1 MTIDIF
7 ACQSSDQQAAHQ
19 PDPSVPTP
27 VTDPAHLPD
36 GEVLARTLYG
46 EARGEE
52 LAGIEAVASVILNRV
67 AFAKA
72 RGRYWWGNDIKSV
85 CLKPGQFSCWNA
97 ADPNR
102 KKLLAVNPRDRAY
115 RLCKR
120 IAKRAVDGVLCD
132 ATDGA
137 THYHTHAVD
146 PYWARGHVPVAEIGG
161 HLFYKDIG

>member
-1 MTIDIF
+1 MSEPQTLTRS
-7 ACQSSDQQAAHQ
+7 APESTSQ
-19 PDPSVPTP
+19 PI
-27 VTDPAHLPD
+27 TDPYTLPEV
-36 GEVLARTLYG
+36 EVLARTLYG

-67 AFAKA
+67 AFAKR
-72 RGRYWWGNDIKSV
+72 RGRYWWGNDVKSV
-85 CLKPGQFSCWNA
+85 CLKPAQFSCWNE

-102 KKLLAVNPRDRAY
+102 KKLLALSPRDPAY

-120 IAKRAVDGVLCD
+120 IAKCAVVGELPDP
-132 ATDGA
+132 TDGA

-146 PYWARGHVPVAEIGG
+146 PFWARGHVPVTEIGG

>member
-1 MTIDIF
+1 MTDTLIR
-7 ACQSSDQQAAHQ
+7 
-19 PDPSVPTP
+19 PDALPAPVPI
-27 VTDPAHLPD
+27 TDPDTLSEV
-36 GEVLARTLYG
+36 EVLARTLYG

-67 AFAKA
+67 AFARS

-85 CLKPGQFSCWNA
+85 CLKPAQFSCWNK

-102 KKLLAVNPRDRAY
+102 KKLLALSPRDPAY

-120 IAKRAVDGVLCD
+120 IAKRAVAGDLPD
-132 ATDGA
+132 PTEGA

-146 PYWARGHVPVAEIGG
+146 PFWARGHVPVAEIGN
-161 HLFYKDIG
+161 HLFYKNIG

>member
-1 MTIDIF
+1 MTMDVF
-7 ACQSSDQQAAHQ
+7 APRND
-19 PDPSVPTP
+19 VETL
-27 VTDPAHLPD
+27 TDA
-36 GEVLARTLYG
+36 EILARTLYG

-52 LAGIEAVASVILNRV
+52 LAGIEAVACVILNRV
-67 AFAKA
+67 AFAKL

-85 CLKPGQFSCWNA
+85 CLKSGQFSCWNQ

-120 IAKRAVDGVLCD
+120 IANRAVTGDLPD
-132 ATDGA
+132 ATEGA

-146 PYWARGHVPVAEIGG
+146 PYWARGHVPVAEIGN
-161 HLFYKDIG
+161 HLFYRGIS